1 MRKQKQPKGA
11 SPLHLDL
18 HELRWQLSRADDI
31 INYAYQLLDT
41 DGTAE
46 LKFRLIEDDITT
58 YRDPLFIKSRQQ
70 AMHRIKPKR
79 DYVIIALML
88 AVAFLVITNIASKT
102 ENDLLTA
109 ELEQIKY
116 QQRS

>member
-46 LKFRLIEDDITT
+46 FKLRPIAADITT
-58 YRDPLFIKSRQQ
+58 YRDPLFIMSRPH
-70 AMHRIKPKR
+70 ALHRIQPKR
-79 DYVIIALML
+79 AYVIIALML